1 MAEETKHF
9 DKLGKLITVGDYV
22 AFPQSNMLTI
32 GTVIKL
38 NLKMVKIKKVN
49 HKPSTYNTGEYN
61 GYSNDLVILNGPDVT
76 AYLLKL

>member
-1 MAEETKHF
+1 MSKEFTHF
-9 DKLGKLITVGDYV
+9 DKLGKLITLGDYV
-22 AFPQSNMLTI
+22 AFPQSNILTI

-38 NLKMVKIKKVN
+38 NLKMVKIRKVN

-61 GYSNDLVILNGPDVT
+61 RYSNDLVILNGPDVT